1 MVDKFNY
8 TIEGIQ
14 VNAEAISVPADS
26 PYKTNTVHDHIKK
39 DEVSSVEIWENN
51 DKSGTQLIEEAY
63 TGTVSGT
70 GKFQVDYEGAE
81 ETTGMKRCSTIL
93 FHSAQ
98 ANTSWY
104 IWYKSTGDE
113 AEAGDINS
121 KADRDEDA
129 VEGNIAVFDSAGNP
143 VDSGKS
149 LADVSGGGG
158 VGELLF
164 LYSNYSGGL

>member
-1 MVDKFNY
+1 MADKLNY
-8 TIEGIQ
+8 IIEGTQ
-14 VNAEAISVPADS
+14 VNAESITVPSDS
-26 PYKTNTVHDHIKK
+26 PYKVLTVHDHIKK
-39 DEVSSVEIWENN
+39 DEVSTVEIWENN
-51 DKSGTQLIEEAY
+51 DKSGIQLVEEAY

-81 ETTGMKRCSTIL
+81 ETSGIKRCSTVL

-98 ANTSWY
+98 AGTSWF

-129 VEGNIAVFDSAGNP
+129 VEGNIAVFDSVGNP

-149 LADVSGGGG
+149 FADVGGGGG